1 MKKLHGSELKSAA
14 RLTARQEQAIQA
26 LLTGANVNEV
36 ARNVQV
42 GRTTLYRWLN
52 DAAFRTAYH
61 AAQEQSHMWTAHR
74 LQNLTAKAI
83 QILERILDDAKAP
96 ALVKVE
102 AARAVLDFALLGKE
116 PTNQRGSPGTLKSDL
131 NLSALHLEPTLHEGG
146 VTVLEQAPLQTASP
160 AAVRTMS

>member
-26 LLTGANVNEV
+26 LLTGANVNEA
-36 ARNVQV
+36 ARNIQV

-61 AAQEQSHMWTAHR
+61 TAQERSHIWSVNR
-74 LQNLTAKAI
+74 LQSLTAKAI
-83 QILERILDDAKAP
+83 QVLERILDDAEAP
-96 ALVKVE
+96 ALAKVE

-116 PTNQRGSPGTLKSDL
+116 HANQRGSLGALKSDL
-131 NLSALHLEPTLHEGG
+131 SLLHLEPTLSEGR
-146 VTVLEQAPLQTASP
+146 VTMLEQAPHKPPLQPLHGT
-160 AAVRTMS
+160 

>member
-42 GRTTLYRWLN
+42 GRTKLYRWLN

-61 AAQEQSHMWTAHR
+61 AAQERSHTWTANR
-74 LQNLTAKAI
+74 LQNLAAKAI
-83 QILERILDDAKAP
+83 QTLERILDDAEAP

-102 AARAVLDFALLGKE
+102 AARAILDFSLAGKE
-116 PTNQRGSPGTLKSDL
+116 HTHQRDALGTLKSDL
-131 NLSALHLEPTLHEGG
+131 SLSALHLEPTLHEGG
-146 VTVLEQAPLQTASP
+146 VTVLEQAPPQTASP
-160 AAVRTMS
+160 AAARTMS

>member
-36 ARNVQV
+36 AQNIRV

-61 AAQEQSHMWTAHR
+61 TARERSHTWTVNR
-74 LQNLTAKAI
+74 LQSLTAKAV
-83 QILERILDDAKAP
+83 QVLERLLDDAEAP
-96 ALVKVE
+96 PVAKVE
-102 AARAVLDFALLGKE
+102 AARAVLDFALAGKE
-116 PTNQRGSPGTLKSDL
+116 PAPQRGAPGPGKSDL
-131 NLSALHLEPTLHEGG
+131 SLGALRLEPSLHEGG
-146 VTVLEQAPLQTASP
+146 VTLLEQASAEQPTQPLHGS
-160 AAVRTMS
+160 